1 MDDFFADR
9 FRDET
14 YADDEPV
21 HVFRADQYGSAD
33 QGLWVPE
40 RLWARLRLVAA
51 AYELRLLPI
60 LDGTS
65 DPVFL
70 NAVQVSTL
78 LEELRFIGQI
88 LSDPLVE
95 SLVRALVDLA
105 AGRSQVASKDSIG
118 IEFP

>member
-1 MDDFFADR
+1 MSFGPISTDPL
-9 FRDET
+9 T
-14 YADDEPV
+14 
-21 HVFRADQYGSAD
+21 D

-40 RLWARLRLVAA
+40 RLWARLRLVAG

-88 LSDPLVE
+88 LSDPLVDPLVE
-95 SLVRALVDLA
+95 ALVRALVDLA
-105 AGRSQVASKDSIG
+105 AERSQGASKDWIG